1 MKMSFASLLI
11 LALYPLATTA
21 DDRPAAGRFLVATAD
36 VDGSSFERTVILL
49 LHYDEAG
56 AQGLVI
62 NRRSDAE
69 LAEVFPGSESLA
81 DYQGA
86 LFWGGP
92 VRIATMRALLRTDD
106 PPAAAI
112 KVIEDVYQVPLEDE
126 LGSYAGDEATLR
138 YYLGYAGWAPGQLDR
153 ELRFG
158 SWNVVAADAD
168 LVFASDPGSVWQ
180 RVRPTPAIR
189 AMHDASG
196 DRWPESALQVT
207 MHDRG
212 AYRVPPDVR
221 RRAEAIEEPIHRE
234 Q

>member
-1 MKMSFASLLI
+1 MKTSVASLLI
-11 LALYPLATTA
+11 LALLPVATIA
-21 DDRPAAGRFLVATAD
+21 DDRPAAGKFLVATAD

-62 NRRSDAE
+62 NRRSDAA
-69 LAEVFPGSESLA
+69 LAEVLPGSEPLA

-92 VRIATMRALLRTDD
+92 VRMATMRALLRTDD
-106 PPAAAI
+106 PPANAI
-112 KVIEDVYQVPLEDE
+112 KLVDEVYQVPLEDE
-126 LGSYAGDEATLR
+126 LGSYSGDEATLR
-138 YYLGYAGWAPGQLDR
+138 FYAGYAGWAPGQLDR

-158 SWNVVAADAD
+158 SWNVVAGDAN
-168 LVFASDPGSVWQ
+168 LVFASDPDSVWQ

-189 AMHDASG
+189 AMLDASG
-196 DRWPESALQVT
+196 DRWPELALQVT

-221 RRAEAIEEPIHRE
+221 RRAEPVEEPVHRE